1 MVVSLDAQEMTD
13 GTTSVG
19 FSGRQG
25 FKSVN
30 TTIHEA
36 TLRKTEENYN
46 LNKTFDPEKYGMLLC
61 PLCDG
66 KGFIINPKRKCCPK
80 CGGFGLIKKEN
91 GPKGD

>member
-1 MVVSLDAQEMTD
+1 
-13 GTTSVG
+13 
-19 FSGRQG
+19 
-25 FKSVN
+25 
-30 TTIHEA
+30 
-36 TLRKTEENYN
+36 

-80 CGGFGLIKKEN
+80 CGGFGLTKKEN